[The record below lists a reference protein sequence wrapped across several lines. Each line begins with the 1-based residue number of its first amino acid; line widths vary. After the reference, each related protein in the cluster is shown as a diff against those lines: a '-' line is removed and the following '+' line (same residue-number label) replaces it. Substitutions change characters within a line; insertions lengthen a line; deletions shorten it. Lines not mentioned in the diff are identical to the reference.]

1 MKTAVAMLVF
11 NRPELTRRVFD
22 QVRLAKPEKLLI
34 VADGP
39 RAARNGEDELCRRT
53 RDVLTTAVDWKCE
66 VLTNCAA
73 QNMGC
78 RERVSSGLNWV
89 FSQVDE
95 AIILEDDCLPDPTF
109 FPYCEELLA
118 RYRDDTRIMGISGCN
133 FGCRPPRNQDSYYFS
148 RYMHVWGWA
157 SWSRAWRHYDVKA
170 QLWPELRDGGWL
182 EDVLGDRRAVSYW
195 SRIYQDLYDGLID
208 TWDYQWQLTVWYH
221 GGLVAL
227 PNRNLISN
235 IGFSAGA
242 THTTQNSP
250 LANLPTA
257 ALELPVR
264 HPRWIIRNSAADT
277 ATQNEVYN
285 PGLLRRIERR
295 LQRSLSVF

>member
-1 MKTAVAMLVF
+1 MKTAVAMLIF
-11 NRPELTRRVFD
+11 NRPDLTRRVFE
-22 QVRLAKPEKLLI
+22 QVRLARPQKLLI

-39 RAARNGEDELCRRT
+39 RPERSGENELCART
-53 RDVLTTAVDWKCE
+53 REVFDAVDWQCQ
-66 VLTNCAA
+66 VSTNYAA

-78 RERVSSGLNWV
+78 RERVSSGINWV
-89 FSQVDE
+89 FDQVGE
-95 AIILEDDCLPDPTF
+95 AIILEDDCLPDPSF

-118 RYRDDTRIMGISGCN
+118 RYRDDKRIMGLSGVN
-133 FGCRPPRNQDSYYFS
+133 FRRRPARSQDSYSFS

-157 SWSRAWRHYDVKA
+157 SWSRAWQYYDVNA

-182 EDVLGDRRAVSYW
+182 EDVLSDRRAVSYW
-195 SRIYQDLYDGLID
+195 TRIYQDVYDGLID
-208 TWDYQWQLTVWYH
+208 TWDYQWQLTVWLQN
-221 GGLVAL
+221 GLVAL

-250 LANLPTA
+250 LANLPLQ
-257 ALELPVR
+257 ALELPIR
-264 HPRWIIRNSAADT
+264 HPRWIIRNSVADAAS
-277 ATQNEVYN
+277 QNEVYN

-295 LQRSLSVF
+295 LQRSLSLL